1 MQNLKETSVLF
12 PSCFL
17 LSPEVHPLL
26 PGMGC
31 SLTSHKGALP
41 ENTRGKS
48 VTSLSVS
55 TLIIYRDLA
64 TIMQTYRASQ
74 VVQW

>member
-1 MQNLKETSVLF
+1 MQNLKKTSVVF
-12 PSCFL
+12 PSGFL
-17 LSPEVHPLL
+17 LGPEVHLLL

-41 ENTRGKS
+41 ENATGKS
-48 VTSLSVS
+48 VSSLSVS